1 MITRAV
7 VLSGLILSAGLYS
20 SRAGTAE
27 VSAPRE
33 ALANMPRV
41 VGGWSD
47 PVDLPLDR
55 EVREVLGVDDYI
67 NRTYVNAAAQPV
79 NLYIGYYGS
88 QRQGDTIHSPQNCLP
103 GAGWQPVEGGA
114 TTLDVGGR
122 RLTVNRYVI
131 QKGLDRQVVL
141 YWYQGRGR
149 VVANEYANKFWLM
162 VDAARLHRSDGALV
176 RVVAPVTRSANG
188 SLAAADAATA
198 EFTRTMFPLLPR
210 FLP

>member
-1 MITRAV
+1 MIGRAV

-20 SRAGTAE
+20 ARAGGDE
-27 VSAPRE
+27 VAAPRE
-33 ALANMPRV
+33 ALANMPRTL
-41 VGGWSD
+41 GPWSD
-47 PVDLPLDR
+47 SVDLPLDR

-79 NLYIGYYGS
+79 NLFIGYYGS

-114 TTLDVGGR
+114 TSLDVDGR
-122 RLTVNRYVI
+122 RITVNRYVI

-162 VDAARLHRSDGALV
+162 VDAARLHRSNGALV
-176 RVVAPVTRSANG
+176 RVVAPVMRSANG
-188 SLAAADAATA
+188 SLVAADRAAA
-198 EFTRTMFPLLPR
+198 EFTRTIFPRLPGY
-210 FLP
+210 LP

>member
-1 MITRAV
+1 MIGRAA
-7 VLSGLILSAGLYS
+7 VLSGLILAAGIYS
-20 SRAGTAE
+20 GRAGEE
-27 VSAPRE
+27 VAAPRE
-33 ALANMPRV
+33 ALADLPRTL
-41 VGGWSD
+41 GAWTD

-55 EVREVLGVDDYI
+55 EVREVLGVEDYI
-67 NRTYVNAAAQPV
+67 NRTYVNPAAQPV
-79 NLYIGYYGS
+79 NLYIGYYAS

-114 TTLDVGGR
+114 TSLDIDGR
-122 RLTVNRYVI
+122 RVTVNRYVI

-149 VVANEYANKFWLM
+149 VVANEYANKLWLM

-176 RVVAPVTRSANG
+176 RVVAPVMRSANT
-188 SLAAADAATA
+188 SLAAGDEAAA
-198 EFTRTMFPLLPR
+198 AFTRALFPRLPR

>member
-1 MITRAV
+1 MIGRAV

-20 SRAGTAE
+20 ARAGGDE
-27 VSAPRE
+27 IGAPRE
-33 ALANMPRV
+33 ALATLPRTL
-41 VGGWSD
+41 GAWSD

-67 NRTYVNAAAQPV
+67 NRTYVNAAAQAV

-114 TTLDVGGR
+114 TSLDVDGR
-122 RLTVNRYVI
+122 RITVNRYVI

-162 VDAARLHRSDGALV
+162 VDAARLHRSNGALV
-176 RVVAPVTRSANG
+176 RVVAPVMRSANG
-188 SLAAADAATA
+188 SLVAADRAAA
-198 EFTRTMFPLLPR
+198 EFTRTIFPRLPGY
-210 FLP
+210 LP